1 MQRRNKNYNE
11 KKTNELIKYCKK
23 HNFTNIVMEDLNIQ
37 GKLSSMNKENNI
49 KYRQLIS
56 ILHINDLK
64 NVIKRMGNRKNINV
78 HYVNPMFTSQ
88 TCPICGHISKDNRK
102 TQETF
107 SCVKCN
113 YISNAD
119 LNSSINIKNR
129 LVNEYLR
136 EALEIY
142 DNKNK
147 MYKGKNI
154 KNKSIYQEIYNSL

>member
-1 MQRRNKNYNE
+1 MTR
-11 KKTNELIKYCKK
+11 I
-23 HNFTNIVMEDLNIQ
+23 FIVTVYSSC
-37 GKLSSMNKENNI
+37 GKPCGIYENNI

-102 TQETF
+102 IQETF
-107 SCVKCN
+107 SCVKCKH
-113 YISNAD
+113 ISNAD

-129 LVNEYLR
+129 IIPYIDKQLYKLFDLNSIEIGEIENSIRYLS
-136 EALEIY
+136 
-142 DNKNK
+142 NK
-147 MYKGKNI
+147 
-154 KNKSIYQEIYNSL
+154 E